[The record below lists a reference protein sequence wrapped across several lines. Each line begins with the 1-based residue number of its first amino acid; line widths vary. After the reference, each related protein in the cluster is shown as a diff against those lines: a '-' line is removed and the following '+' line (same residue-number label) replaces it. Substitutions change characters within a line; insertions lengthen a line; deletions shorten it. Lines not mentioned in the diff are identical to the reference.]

1 MFFSPGLEQFDPA
14 LLAFV
19 KCHVTSPVRWDVMR
33 TLANKDGAWS
43 RAAELAHSSHR
54 HLAEVTDALRELSG
68 DGIVEVLPGTAPEDV
83 SYRLPPD
90 EPTSVVLHRLIEAA
104 THSQELRGILSAKA
118 IREAILQEAS
128 DDLAITCLP
137 SRLSVISVAVQ
148 QPIQQRRR
156 PTVI

>member
-33 TLANKDGAWS
+33 TLANKNGDWS
-43 RAAELAHSSHR
+43 RATELAHGSHR
-54 HLAEVTDALRELSG
+54 HIAEVTDALRDLSG
-68 DGIVEVLPGTAPEDV
+68 DGIVEVLAGTAPEDV

-104 THSQELRGILSAKA
+104 TQSQELRGIIAAYLQH
-118 IREAILQEAS
+118 IRQQ
-128 DDLAITCLP
+128 TH
-137 SRLSVISVAVQ
+137 AVRTS
-148 QPIQQRRR
+148 PAAA
-156 PTVI
+156 